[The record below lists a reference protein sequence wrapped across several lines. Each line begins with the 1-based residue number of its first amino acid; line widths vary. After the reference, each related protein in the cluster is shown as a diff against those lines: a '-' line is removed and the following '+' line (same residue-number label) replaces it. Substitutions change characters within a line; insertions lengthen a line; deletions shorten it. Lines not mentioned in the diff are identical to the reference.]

1 MKVAIAL
8 KNSHNQWQMNN
19 ANNKE
24 VNRNRIKAPTAKNK
38 YDTDNCVEEKN
49 DDKNDECI
57 MNEKH
62 LERIANFQKDKTKA
76 SNGLD
81 EEKQKMFAKF
91 RLVSKKRNKKISV
104 MMTKTFGFLF

>member
-8 KNSHNQWQMNN
+8 KNCHNQWQMTNS
-19 ANNKE
+19 NNKE
-24 VNRNRIKAPTAKNK
+24 VNRIRIKAPTAKNK

-57 MNEKH
+57 MKEKH

-81 EEKQKMFAKF
+81 EEKQKMVAKF
-91 RLVSKKRNKKISV
+91 RLESQKQNKKISV
-104 MMTKTFGFLF
+104 MITKTFRSF